1 MQILPRAEPLQV
13 TDTKIISDDTAVP
26 LVLNNYNF
34 GNGRGDRQL
43 ASVSAPVTPGGI
55 DWISLFLK
63 CGLAYAIVA
72 ASLSLFWL
80 GAKGLNEWNQHR
92 ETSAQ
97 VELARLRGCF
107 NN

>member
-1 MQILPRAEPLQV
+1 MSITKYQDATLVTGTRIIEPSNG
-13 TDTKIISDDTAVP
+13 DCSIIQ
-26 LVLNNYNF
+26 NNYF
-34 GNGRGDRQL
+34 GGGAIAESVPTAPTPSRGH
-43 ASVSAPVTPGGI
+43 I
-55 DWISLFLK
+55 NWISLFLK
-63 CGLAYAIVA
+63 CGITYAIVA

>member
-1 MQILPRAEPLQV
+1 MQITSQAAIPV
-13 TDTKIISDDTAVP
+13 TDTKIIDNPGNGSITQ
-26 LVLNNYNF
+26 NNYF
-34 GNGRGDRQL
+34 GGGAIAESVATAPKPSRGR
-43 ASVSAPVTPGGI
+43 I
-55 DWISLFLK
+55 NWISLFLK
-63 CGLAYAIVA
+63 CSIAYAIVA

-80 GAKGLNEWNQHR
+80 GARGLNEWNQHR